1 MSSLKPTE
9 AVPSSANLES
19 NSSAQE
25 GFSGAP
31 GLQGHPLPITDF
43 SAASLAEDSAP
54 GHVDQQIGDT
64 SPGHVDKQIGD
75 ISPGHVD
82 KQIGDISPGHVD
94 QEIQTEDTQA
104 QGHVPERPSDI
115 ATHSYPQREDYTQ
128 GDYNQGAREPSTF
141 VEREAARKF
150 INFFKGPV
158 MRTQCPY
165 TSGPFCSAKART
177 YSIVLTI

>member
-9 AVPSSANLES
+9 AVPYSANLES
-19 NSSAQE
+19 SPSAQE

-54 GHVDQQIGDT
+54 SH
-64 SPGHVDKQIGD
+64 PDKQIGD
-75 ISPGHVD
+75 VSPGR
-82 KQIGDISPGHVD
+82 ID

-104 QGHVPERPSDI
+104 QGHVPERPSDTV
-115 ATHSYPQREDYTQ
+115 THSYARRDDYPRDDYTP
-128 GDYNQGAREPSTF
+128 GASESPTF

-150 INFFKGPV
+150 ISSLKGPV
-158 MRTQCPY
+158 MRNQCPHI
-165 TSGPFCSAKART
+165 SSPFCSVRART
-177 YSIVLTI
+177 YSILLTI